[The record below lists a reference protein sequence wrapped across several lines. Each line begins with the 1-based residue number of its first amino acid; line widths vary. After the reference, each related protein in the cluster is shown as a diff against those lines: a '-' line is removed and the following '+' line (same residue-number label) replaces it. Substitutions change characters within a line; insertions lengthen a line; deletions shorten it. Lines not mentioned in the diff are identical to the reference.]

1 MEPIDGL
8 GNEIEVVL
16 GGHVVAQADVLGL
29 GHAEGDGAGLLHGG
43 AVCEAELKP
52 PVLLVNTLVMSHGG
66 NGLHRK
72 AVTGHVNFDRNKVL
86 VHCLDDTV
94 V

>member
-1 MEPIDGL
+1 MKSVDGL

-16 GGHVVAQADVLGL
+16 GGHVAAEAEVLGL
-29 GHAEGDGAGLLHGG
+29 GHAEGNRAGLLHSR
-43 AVCEAELKP
+43 AVCKAELKP
-52 PVLLVNTLVMSHGG
+52 PVLLVDTLIMGHRW

-72 AVTGHVNFDRNKVL
+72 AISGHVDFDRNKVL
-86 VHCLDDTV
+86 VHRLNDTV

>member
-1 MEPIDGL
+1 LKSVDGL

-16 GGHVVAQADVLGL
+16 GGHVAAEAEVLGL
-29 GHAEGDGAGLLHGG
+29 GHAEGNRAGLLHSR
-43 AVCEAELKP
+43 AVCKAELKP